1 VAGTLAFV
9 ALSPIHTPMIL
20 AALLCLYTWR
30 PQSNDR
36 NVMHRGALARLI
48 VLVLLTGTIVYLLPW
63 LLIKWKGYMPQG
75 TAFLSRS
82 GLDGD
87 TRYFS
92 NMLQAIFSPCPA
104 GCCWSRP
111 CAELLF
117 PAFVPLVAFLML
129 RGTRMRHTTISLA
142 RVSLFL
148 LAPYLF
154 SLVLFPQSIS
164 IHPYMYD
171 HMVIIPVTIVG
182 LVLMF
187 EWLHDRAADQGLT
200 AFALMLIGGGVI
212 MSNLIGIAQALARM
226 PR

>member
-1 VAGTLAFV
+1 
-9 ALSPIHTPMIL
+9 
-20 AALLCLYTWR
+20 
-30 PQSNDR
+30 
-36 NVMHRGALARLI
+36 
-48 VLVLLTGTIVYLLPW
+48 
-63 LLIKWKGYMPQG
+63 
-75 TAFLSRS
+75 
-82 GLDGD
+82 
-87 TRYFS
+87 
-92 NMLQAIFSPCPA
+92 
-104 GCCWSRP
+104 
-111 CAELLF
+111 
-117 PAFVPLVAFLML
+117 ML
-129 RGTRMRHTTISLA
+129 RGTRMRHSTIRLA